1 MKKVL
6 RLSLKIWF
14 LRLPRHDEEFLVS
27 LNGSP
32 VAMYHQDIVIYIRKA
47 VRADEK
53 QNEFQ
58 SLDMK
63 NIPKNINALK
73 KGVSEAQGINFMAV
87 GEDWRLRKIG
97 NSFNFELFKI
107 ENVWNLKNEDKVEIV
122 YEPRRDNIVKKA
134 VMEDTKPKS
143 SWDKFTGGNKLGRQ

>member
-1 MKKVL
+1 MLYSIFRCGGKP
-6 RLSLKIWF
+6 IF
-14 LRLPRHDEEFLVS
+14 S
-27 LNGSP
+27 LNGCP
-32 VAMYHQDIVIYIRKA
+32 VAQYHQDIVFYIRKA

-73 KGVSEAQGINFMAV
+73 KGVSE
-87 GEDWRLRKIG
+87 
-97 NSFNFELFKI
+97 
-107 ENVWNLKNEDKVEIV
+107 
-122 YEPRRDNIVKKA
+122 
-134 VMEDTKPKS
+134 PKS

>member
-1 MKKVL
+1 M
-6 RLSLKIWF
+6 
-14 LRLPRHDEEFLVS
+14 
-27 LNGSP
+27 
-32 VAMYHQDIVIYIRKA
+32 
-47 VRADEK
+47 RADEK
-53 QNEFQ
+53 RNEFQ

-73 KGVSEAQGINFMAV
+73 KGVSEALGINFMAV

-107 ENVWNLKNEDKVEIV
+107 ENDRDVWNLKNEDKVEIV

-134 VMEDTKPKS
+134 VVEDAKPKS
-143 SWDKFTGGNKLGRQ
+143 SWDKFTGGKQIRLTINIIVINSRINTGKIIKLGSMNIYLPMLYIKDT

>member
-1 MKKVL
+1 MM
-6 RLSLKIWF
+6 R
-14 LRLPRHDEEFLVS
+14 
-27 LNGSP
+27 N
-32 VAMYHQDIVIYIRKA
+32 IYIRKA

-73 KGVSEAQGINFMAV
+73 KGVSEAQGFNFMAV
-87 GEDWRLRKIG
+87 GEDWRLRKFG

-107 ENVWNLKNEDKVEIV
+107 ENDRDVWNLKNEDKVEIV

-134 VMEDTKPKS
+134 VVEDTKPKS

>member
-1 MKKVL
+1 M
-6 RLSLKIWF
+6 
-14 LRLPRHDEEFLVS
+14 
-27 LNGSP
+27 
-32 VAMYHQDIVIYIRKA
+32 
-47 VRADEK
+47 RADEK
-53 QNEFQ
+53 QNQFQ

-73 KGVSEAQGINFMAV
+73 KGVSEALGINFMAV

-107 ENVWNLKNEDKVEIV
+107 ENDRDVWNLKNEDKVEIV

-134 VMEDTKPKS
+134 VVEDAKPKS
-143 SWDKFTGGNKLGRQ
+143 SWDKFTGGKQIRLTINIIVKIENCNKETLYDRYFQ

>member
-143 SWDKFTGGNKLGRQ
+143 SWDKFTGGNKLG

>member
-1 MKKVL
+1 M
-6 RLSLKIWF
+6 
-14 LRLPRHDEEFLVS
+14 
-27 LNGSP
+27 
-32 VAMYHQDIVIYIRKA
+32 
-47 VRADEK
+47 RADEK
-53 QNEFQ
+53 QNKFQ

-73 KGVSEAQGINFMAV
+73 KGVSEALGINFMAV

-107 ENVWNLKNEDKVEIV
+107 ENDRDVWNLKNEDKVEIV

-134 VMEDTKPKS
+134 VVEDAKPKS
-143 SWDKFTGGNKLGRQ
+143 SWDKFTGGKQIRLTINIIVINSRINTGKIIKLGSMNIYLPMLYIKDT